1 MQIKFANIEE
11 DCQDL
16 EQEVEELRGKINR
29 MLKDEKIDKET
40 AEREH
45 NKELNN
51 YISDNQ
57 KVTEDLKILLTTFQ
71 ELPTNEDDV

>member
-1 MQIKFANIEE
+1 
-11 DCQDL
+11 
-16 EQEVEELRGKINR
+16 

-57 KVTEDLKILLTTFQ
+57 KVTEDLKTLLTTFQ
-71 ELPTNEDDV
+71 ELPTNEDDA